1 MININSINPNLRRFI
16 FHSQTMV
23 LKNAFNGYSYRCFT
37 KSSNQTL
44 YQYFTMVPNCSN
56 GNKPVDFLTSFDGK
70 NKKAYILLGHLI
82 EKIPYNEFE
91 NLYKKMEELVE
102 LEGHIEIPSE
112 KLDVILKYYQ
122 TRFFN
127 DKTIEDMLKLQAT
140 FSDYLTNSY
149 LSKFTYR
156 FYEYY
161 QAVEKARLDRLKSAL
176 LANEVQKAYK
186 LTFDK

>member
-1 MININSINPNLRRFI
+1 MINISRINPNLRRFI

-70 NKKAYILLGHLI
+70 NKKAYILLGHLV

-112 KLDVILKYYQ
+112 KLDVILKYY
-122 TRFFN
+122 
-127 DKTIEDMLKLQAT
+127 KTKF
-140 FSDYLTNSY
+140 FSDQVIEEMIKLHESFYKHLDNST
-149 LSKFTYR
+149 LSKFTHNY
-156 FYEYY
+156 YEYY
-161 QAVEKARLDRLKSAL
+161 QAIEKARLERLNSAL
-176 LANEVQKAYK
+176 LSDEVQKTYQMI
-186 LTFDK
+186 